1 MLLWNCYMPI
11 INTQINVSVDGLVK
25 AVEQL
30 STTELQHF
38 TLQVLALNAKR
49 MAPSITQEEA
59 ELLLQINGRLPTD
72 VQRRYDELITKR
84 DAATLSK
91 AEYAELLQLTKQA
104 EAFDVARVEALSKLA
119 ARRGVTLSALMDQL
133 EITSP
138 SEAPTPPAPPPP
150 AND

>member
-1 MLLWNCYMPI
+1 MPI
-11 INTQINVSVDGLVK
+11 INTQINVSVDVLVK

-30 STTELQHF
+30 STTELHHF

-72 VQRRYDELITKR
+72 VQRRYDELIVKR

-138 SEAPTPPAPPPP
+138 GETPTPPSPPLP